1 MVSAN
6 NKIGVIFDLDGVLVD
21 SGWAH
26 KQAWFALA
34 EKQGLPISDDFF
46 LTTFGMTNDRIIPML
61 LGRIPSPQ
69 QLNQLSDWK
78 ERFYRQL
85 ISDKLT
91 LDNNV
96 ETLLADLK
104 RRGLSLAIGSSAPK
118 ANLDLIRRRLRFD
131 KYFDAYVTCEDVT
144 EGKPSPQTFLKA
156 AEKLSIPPSNCV
168 VVEDAV
174 QGIEAAKA
182 AGMAVVAVTTTR
194 TRTDLAKADLIFD
207 TLAEI
212 KTDDFINLLTN
223 RTR

>member
-1 MVSAN
+1 MVSADN
-6 NKIGVIFDLDGVLVD
+6 RIGVIFDLDGVLVD
-21 SGWAH
+21 TGWAH

-34 EKQGLPISDDFF
+34 EKQGLDISDDFF
-46 LTTFGMTNDRIIPML
+46 YSTFGMTNDRIIPML

-78 ERFYRQL
+78 EQFYRRL

-182 AGMAVVAVTTTR
+182 AKMAVIAVTTTR
-194 TRTDLAKADLIFD
+194 KHADLAKADLIFD

-212 KTDDFINLLTN
+212 KADDFINLLTN